1 VNNLPHFSIMLSQEE
16 KQRRKAIHNE
26 LKQKADAEKLVA
38 LPMPKEKLSAFF
50 DYLDQQL
57 TAHDCDDTLRFTQEF
72 AAIQNLAFEPIK
84 QWLGEF
90 GGYCDCEALANVE
103 EKYEGL

>member
-1 VNNLPHFSIMLSQEE
+1 MPSQEE
-16 KQRRKAIHNE
+16 KQRRKAIQNE
-26 LKQKADAEKLVA
+26 LMQKGNHEKLA
-38 LPMPKEKLSAFF
+38 ELPMPKEKLAAFF

-57 TAHDCDDTLRFTQEF
+57 TEHDCDDTLRFTQEF
-72 AAIQNLAFEPIK
+72 AASQNLAFEPIK
-84 QWLGEF
+84 QWLGNY

>member
-1 VNNLPHFSIMLSQEE
+1 MPSQEE
-16 KQRRKAIHNE
+16 KQRRKAIQSE
-26 LKQKADAEKLVA
+26 LRQSADTEKLAA
-38 LPMPKEKLSAFF
+38 LPMPKEKLQALF

-57 TAHDCDDTLRFTQEF
+57 TAHDCDDTLRFTEEV
-72 AAIQNLAFEPIK
+72 AASHNLALEPIK
-84 QWLGEF
+84 QWLGDF

>member
-1 VNNLPHFSIMLSQEE
+1 MPSQEE
-16 KQRRKAIHNE
+16 KQRRKAIQNE
-26 LKQKADAEKLVA
+26 LRQKADTEKLAA
-38 LPMPKEKLSAFF
+38 LPMPKEKLLAFF

-57 TAHDCDDTLRFTQEF
+57 SEHNCDDTLRFTQQF
-72 AAIQNLAFEPIK
+72 AASYNLAFEPIK
-84 QWLGEF
+84 QWLGDF

>member
-1 VNNLPHFSIMLSQEE
+1 MPSQEE
-16 KQRRKAIHNE
+16 KGRRKAIQNE
-26 LKQKADAEKLVA
+26 LMKKADAERLAA
-38 LPMPKEKLSAFF
+38 LPMPKEKLQEFF

-57 TAHDCDDTLRFTQEF
+57 EEHDCDDTLRFTQQF
-72 AAIQNLAFEPIK
+72 AASRNLAFEPIK
-84 QWLGEF
+84 QWLGDY

>member
-1 VNNLPHFSIMLSQEE
+1 MPSQEE
-16 KQRRKAIHNE
+16 KQRRKALQNE
-26 LKQKADAEKLVA
+26 LRQKADTEKLAA
-38 LPMPKEKLSAFF
+38 LPMPKEKLAAFF

-57 TAHDCDDTLRFTQEF
+57 TEHGCDDTLRFTKDF
-72 AAIQNLAFEPIK
+72 ATSQNLTFEPIK
-84 QWLGEF
+84 QWLGDF

>member
-1 VNNLPHFSIMLSQEE
+1 MPSPEE
-16 KQRRKAIHNE
+16 KQRRKAIQNE
-26 LKQKADAEKLVA
+26 LQQKADAEKLAA
-38 LPMPKEKLSAFF
+38 LPMPREKLQAFF

-57 TAHDCDDTLRFTQEF
+57 SEPDCDDTLHFTQQF
-72 AAIQNLAFEPIK
+72 AASHNLAFEPIK
-84 QWLGEF
+84 HWLDNF

>member
-1 VNNLPHFSIMLSQEE
+1 MPSQEE
-16 KQRRKAIHNE
+16 KQRRKAIQSE
-26 LKQKADAEKLVA
+26 LRHKADAEKLAA
-38 LPMPKEKLSAFF
+38 LPMPKEKLPAFF

-57 TAHDCDDTLRFTQEF
+57 TALGCDDTLRFTQEF
-72 AAIQNLAFEPIK
+72 ATSQNLAFEPIK
-84 QWLGEF
+84 QWLGDY

>member
-1 VNNLPHFSIMLSQEE
+1 MPSQEE
-16 KQRRKAIHNE
+16 KQRRKAIQDE
-26 LKQKADAEKLVA
+26 LRRKDNAEKLAA
-38 LPMPKEKLSAFF
+38 LPMPKEMLQVFF

-57 TAHDCDDTLRFTQEF
+57 EEHDCDDTLRFTQEF
-72 AAIQNLAFEPIK
+72 AVSHNLVSEPIK
-84 QWLGEF
+84 QWLGDY